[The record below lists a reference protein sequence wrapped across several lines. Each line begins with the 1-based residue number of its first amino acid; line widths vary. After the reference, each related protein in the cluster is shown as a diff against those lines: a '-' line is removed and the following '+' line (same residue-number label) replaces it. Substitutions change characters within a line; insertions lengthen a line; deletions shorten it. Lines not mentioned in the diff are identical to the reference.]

1 MSDLYGRGLDELRD
15 VFRNIDDGAVDRAV
29 AEIAAA
35 RQIVMYGCG
44 RERLQLMGF
53 CMRLHHM
60 GLNVA
65 MVGDMTTPPIATGDL
80 FLAVCGPGE
89 VSTTHALM
97 GVARQAGARRVVI
110 TAEPGGATV
119 KLADAVLVLPA
130 QTMASDQGASRSV
143 LPMGSLFEGALFML
157 FEVMVLKLMAAKALT
172 YADMR
177 RRHTNME

>member
-1 MSDLYGRGLDELRD
+1 MNDRYAQGLDELSD

-29 AEIAAA
+29 ADIAAA
-35 RQIVMYGCG
+35 RQIVMYACG

-65 MVGDMTTPPIATGDL
+65 MVGDMTAPPIAAGDL

-97 GVARQAGARRVVI
+97 GVARRAGAQSLAI

-130 QTMASDQGASRSV
+130 QTMASDRGTHRSV
-143 LPMGSLFEGALFML
+143 LPMGSLFEGALFLL
-157 FEVMVLKLMAAKALT
+157 FEVMVLKLMALKNIT